1 MAITDRYGLPV
12 TTPSTVAAARFQDGS
27 AIGFAGGRDREQQ
40 RAVFLE
46 RLAPA
51 YGDDWW
57 FQSALAFTYHE
68 VDRFEESRLLS
79 ERSLEQYPR
88 NANASHNL
96 AHIYFET
103 LDNDGGAAFLGDW
116 LATYDP
122 RASLHCHLAW
132 HLAMFELH
140 RGRYA
145 RAQEIFE
152 RDILNA
158 ANPRLA
164 MIDGA
169 ALLWRLC
176 LHRPPDPPRA
186 GRPPPPLSA

>member
-1 MAITDRYGLPV
+1 MAR
-12 TTPSTVAAARFQDGS
+12 
-27 AIGFAGGRDREQQ
+27 
-40 RAVFLE
+40 LE
-46 RLAPA
+46 EPR
-51 YGDDWW
+51 
-57 FQSALAFTYHE
+57 
-68 VDRFEESRLLS
+68 RLS
-79 ERSLEQYPR
+79 ERSLAQSPR

-96 AHIYFET
+96 AHISFET

-122 RASLHCHLAW
+122 RASFHCHLAW

-145 RAQEIFE
+145 RAQEILE

-169 ALLWRLC
+169 ALLWRF
-176 LHRPPDPPRA
+176 PPDGPPHAPPAGRSLAPLPAKGSRPRVVVRA
-186 GRPPPPLSA
+186 GPAAPSYPRLRQDQSPTGLL

>member
-1 MAITDRYGLPV
+1 MAR
-12 TTPSTVAAARFQDGS
+12 
-27 AIGFAGGRDREQQ
+27 
-40 RAVFLE
+40 LE
-46 RLAPA
+46 EPR
-51 YGDDWW
+51 
-57 FQSALAFTYHE
+57 
-68 VDRFEESRLLS
+68 RLS
-79 ERSLEQYPR
+79 ERSLAQSPG

-96 AHIYFET
+96 AHISFET

-122 RASLHCHLAW
+122 RASFHCHLAW

-169 ALLWRLC
+169 ALLWRVPRGGAL
-176 LHRPPDPPRA
+176 PRA
-186 GRPPPPLSA
+186 PARGAPAPTRARGPRPPPGCGAARVLVDRYGQLALRGGGVGGGVPPVEGRRGGDRGVARRSFGPPAGG